1 MNNASNTKHT
11 RNNEKQHWDW
21 HTKYYA
27 FQWEKKTF
35 WLSICYTLEFVQHYY
50 LSSKVYGS
58 IGPTTKYVQTI
69 LEGIAFGNSKLNN
82 RFDATILIRRAQL
95 LSYTHCSDILSACF
109 IFQDLII
116 NLELNQSFGIDKVH
130 KMRKMSCVILQNI
143 CLAFLVLNTINEH

>member
-1 MNNASNTKHT
+1 MQATQNTHT
-11 RNNEKQHWDW
+11 QQR
-21 HTKYYA
+21 
-27 FQWEKKTF
+27 KTTLRLTHEILFIPMRKEDF

-50 LSSKVYGS
+50 LSSKIYGS

-82 RFDATILIRRAQL
+82 RFDATILIRRAQF

-116 NLELNQSFGIDKVH
+116 NLELN
-130 KMRKMSCVILQNI
+130 
-143 CLAFLVLNTINEH
+143 